1 MRIEPTNVNT
11 PAPLPAQLEGGSKV
25 TAGKVTVREGDT
37 AQATTAF
44 SPTADLSK
52 LLELV
57 RQVPDVRA
65 DVVQDVTTR
74 TAIGELATRTAA
86 TDTAAA
92 LLGATAGE

>member
-1 MRIEPTNVNT
+1 MRIEPTNVST
-11 PAPLPAQLEGGSKV
+11 PTPLPAPLEGGSKV
-25 TAGKVTVREGDT
+25 TAGKVSVREGDA
-37 AQATTAF
+37 AQATTTF

-65 DVVQDVTTR
+65 DVVQDVTAR
-74 TAIGELATRTAA
+74 AAAGELATRTAA
-86 TDTAAA
+86 TDTAAV

>member
-1 MRIEPTNVNT
+1 MRIEPTNLSGPT
-11 PAPLPAQLEGGSKV
+11 PLPAQVEGGSKV
-25 TAGKVTVREGDT
+25 TAGKTAAREGEGT
-37 AQATTAF
+37 QATTAF

-74 TAIGELATRTAA
+74 AAVGELASRTAA

-92 LLGATAGE
+92 LLNAGQ

>member
-11 PAPLPAQLEGGSKV
+11 PAPPPPLEGGSKV
-25 TAGKVTVREGDT
+25 TAGKVTVREGEA

-52 LLELV
+52 LLDLV

-65 DVVQDVTTR
+65 DVVQDVSAR
-74 TAIGELATRTAA
+74 AAAGELATRTAA
-86 TDTAAA
+86 TDTATA
-92 LLGATAGE
+92 LLGGSAGE